1 MTSSATIFHFYQNHT
16 IAVKYNHLQI
26 FGENFI
32 KSDWDFRLWQKKIGR
47 FAVVFSL
54 LEYTYR
60 SE

>member
-1 MTSSATIFHFYQNHT
+1 MTSSATICHFYQNHT

-47 FAVVFSL
+47 FAVVFYL
-54 LEYTYR
+54 LENTYR